1 MPRKLRLE
9 YPGAIYHVIN
19 RGNYRADVFRNEG
32 AKAAFEAC
40 LFEACARCAWLLH
53 GFVVMRNHFH
63 LALETPD
70 GNLAAGMQWLQ
81 ATFANRFN
89 RRRGE
94 HGHLFQGRYKA
105 LPVEEGEALAS
116 LMEQVRAWRG

>member
-9 YPGAIYHVIN
+9 YPGANYHVIN
-19 RGNYRADVFRNEG
+19 RGNYRADVFRSEG
-32 AKAAFEAC
+32 AKAAFEEC
-40 LFEACARCAWLLH
+40 LFEGCTRCAWLLH

-81 ATFANRFN
+81 
-89 RRRGE
+89 
-94 HGHLFQGRYKA
+94 GRQMTGSGCTID
-105 LPVEEGEALAS
+105 P
-116 LMEQVRAWRG
+116 